1 MNREKTN
8 KDRNPGESGLF
19 RLPAAVIDNMKRM
32 LRFSIRTN
40 ISATYLIL
48 FSVFFVLL
56 VGLLLLGYVQTTRQA
71 IWQEYGEIM
80 EAIRSEVESENWDTT
95 LQETLDRIY
104 KEDKIGILVVNHTN
118 GQKISNALDYP
129 IWNYDKIADGRL
141 LEAESEVFSLLPY
154 QLIAF
159 EEDAGANRSVVFFF
173 SVANQIYVAR
183 TLSVYLLGGY
193 LIGALLLWFAG
204 GRKVKQIIRPIDRIA
219 QATKSINT
227 KNLGARIDVGQAK
240 YELKDLASTI
250 NDMMD
255 RMQDGYRKQQQFVSD
270 VSHELRTP
278 ISVINGYANLL
289 DRWGKEDPVILQE
302 AIDALKNESQNM
314 GDLVEKLL
322 FLARYDRDALKY
334 DMQPIDFSE
343 LMDEVGKETEMIDDQ
358 HHIVWSVEEQ
368 LRILGD
374 ANRIKQV
381 ARIFVDNA
389 VKYSPPGGEILI
401 RGYRE
406 DPYVVLEVEDRGMG
420 ISKDQLQPIFERFYR
435 TDESRSKHTG
445 GYGLGLSIAKIIVLQ
460 HDGKIRVRS
469 KPGAGSIFAALLPI
483 LPTKE
488 KEKR

>member
-1 MNREKTN
+1 
-8 KDRNPGESGLF
+8 
-19 RLPAAVIDNMKRM
+19 
-32 LRFSIRTN
+32 
-40 ISATYLIL
+40 
-48 FSVFFVLL
+48 
-56 VGLLLLGYVQTTRQA
+56 
-71 IWQEYGEIM
+71 
-80 EAIRSEVESENWDTT
+80 
-95 LQETLDRIY
+95 
-104 KEDKIGILVVNHTN
+104 
-118 GQKISNALDYP
+118 
-129 IWNYDKIADGRL
+129 
-141 LEAESEVFSLLPY
+141 
-154 QLIAF
+154 LIAF